1 MPLPKPKKDETKAD
15 FVARFMKSDAA
26 AEFKTQEQ
34 RLAVAYDTY
43 RKAKKKRRQK

>member
-43 RKAKKKRRQK
+43 RKAKKKRRHK